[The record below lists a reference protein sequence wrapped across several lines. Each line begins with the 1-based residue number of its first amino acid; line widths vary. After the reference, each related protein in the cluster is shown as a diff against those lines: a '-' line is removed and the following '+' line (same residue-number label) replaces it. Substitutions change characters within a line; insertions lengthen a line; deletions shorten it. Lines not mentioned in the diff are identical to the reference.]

1 MPRTL
6 CRLIMILALV
16 LATAACATKPKTTPQ
31 SRTTQTAKKTPS
43 SKPAPPSASSVAQ
56 AAPTGG
62 PTSPPPAVGQAPA
75 AFSGEASLQ
84 GGTTPTGFGGLP
96 WGASAKS
103 NPGLALQ
110 ETDAAVGVTTCI
122 WPQGPKTIA
131 GAPIRDAFY
140 EFFQDGFYHVWL
152 DLDGMPAYKAALAE
166 LTRTY
171 GPPTEENL
179 EKYYHAWKLGD
190 VNIYCAYHSGENEGD
205 VSFFYQPIYERMMV
219 AKKAA
224 SAKRPQRSA
233 KP

>member
-6 CRLIMILALV
+6 CRLIMILVLV
-16 LATAACATKPKTTPQ
+16 LSTAACATKPKTTPP
-31 SRTTQTAKKTPS
+31 SRTTQTAKKTPA
-43 SKPAPPSASSVAQ
+43 SKPTPPSAVSVAPT
-56 AAPTGG
+56 APTSG
-62 PTSPPPAVGQAPA
+62 PASPAPVAGQAPA
-75 AFSGEASLQ
+75 AFSGDAV
-84 GGTTPTGFGGLP
+84 TPPTGFGGLP

-179 EKYYHAWKLGD
+179 EKYYHAWKLGE

-224 SAKRPQRSA
+224 SAKRPPRSA

>member
-1 MPRTL
+1 
-6 CRLIMILALV
+6 MILALV
-16 LATAACATKPKTTPQ
+16 LATAACAAKPKTTPP
-31 SRTTQTAKKTPS
+31 SRTTQTAQKTPV
-43 SKPAPPSASSVAQ
+43 SKPAPPSAASVAPT
-56 AAPTGG
+56 APTSG
-62 PTSPPPAVGQAPA
+62 PASPLPVAGQTPTP
-75 AFSGEASLQ
+75 FSGDAV
-84 GGTTPTGFGGLP
+84 TPPTGFGGLP

-103 NPGLALQ
+103 DPGLALQ
-110 ETDAAVGVTTCI
+110 EKDAAVGVTTCI

-179 EKYYHAWKLGD
+179 EKYYHAWKLGE
-190 VNIYCAYHSGENEGD
+190 VNIYCAYHAGENEGD

-219 AKKAA
+219 AKKTA
-224 SAKRPQRSA
+224 SAKRPPRSA

>member
-6 CRLIMILALV
+6 CRLIMILVLV
-16 LATAACATKPKTTPQ
+16 LGTTACATKPKTTPP
-31 SRTTQTAKKTPS
+31 SRATQTAKKTPA
-43 SKPAPPSASSVAQ
+43 SKPAPPSAVSVAPT
-56 AAPTGG
+56 APTSG
-62 PTSPPPAVGQAPA
+62 PASPAPVAGQAPA
-75 AFSGEASLQ
+75 AFSGDAV
-84 GGTTPTGFGGLP
+84 TPPTGFGGLP

-171 GPPTEENL
+171 GSPTEENL
-179 EKYYHAWKLGD
+179 EKYYHAWKLGE